1 MGAGILPLSY
11 HNNELYLLFSK
22 EYRNYKGKPDW
33 RDFGGTPEKNE
44 TILQTAIREGWE
56 ESSGFLGSKSNIE
69 KLIRKNLVTK
79 VNNNKY
85 TVYVVLIEYDE
96 KLPVKFKKH
105 FTDMYKKD
113 KSKICKNGFYEK
125 SELRWIKVK
134 NIYKHMDMFTSW
146 YKPIVKKIY
155 QKLNNKN

>member
-1 MGAGILPLSY
+1 MGGGILPLSY

-22 EYRNYKGKPDW
+22 EYNDYRGKPDW

-44 TILQTAIREGWE
+44 TTKQTAIREGWE
-56 ESSGFLGSKSNIE
+56 ESSGFLGSKSDIE
-69 KLIRKNLVTK
+69 KLIKNNLVSV

-85 TVYVVLIEYDE
+85 TVYIVLIKYDE
-96 KLPVKFKKH
+96 KLPTKFKKH

-113 KSKICKNGFYEK
+113 KTKICKNGFYEK

-134 NIYKHMDMFTSW
+134 NLHKHMDMFTSW
-146 YKPIVKKIY
+146 YKPIVRKIY
-155 QKLNNKN
+155 DKLNNKN